1 MGKQYLAW
9 AELIL
14 YNTLLQNKMKED
26 IDASKYNDTEIKQR
40 LSSTELAVSTLNGE
54 GLGSVKKQIDDAFD
68 DFATKM
74 SDDNVVNTYKE
85 LIDYCSTHSTEAA
98 EMAGDIAANERAIST
113 LEMYVGKLPEG
124 TDAST
129 VIGYIN
135 SKISNEIASI
145 QSALDSYKTSNNAAV
160 SENASAISALQK
172 KVEALESV
180 EFIPITEEQINSL
193 FEFSDTSSD

>member
-54 GLGSVKKQIDDAFD
+54 GFGSVKKQIDDAFD

-85 LIDYCSTHSTEAA
+85 LIDYCSTHSAEAA